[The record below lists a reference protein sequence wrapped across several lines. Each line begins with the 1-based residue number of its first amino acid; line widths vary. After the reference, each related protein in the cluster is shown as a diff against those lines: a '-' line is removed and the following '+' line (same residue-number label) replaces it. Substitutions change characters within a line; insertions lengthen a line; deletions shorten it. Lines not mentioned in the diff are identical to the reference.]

1 MSRCA
6 AACTD
11 SSLEE
16 HPVLPAPVLHSVDRS
31 TQLDVQLTVLEHAAA
46 RLHFA
51 CACGDSTLLN
61 FEI

>member
-51 CACGDSTLLN
+51 CA
-61 FEI
+61 